1 MNFKTV
7 HGLGRADYAKKALD
21 AAMSNLHN
29 PEYVDAWIAWFDK
42 QPADVASNFTP
53 EQLKAYTAKELL
65 EANPV
70 MMDQCAH
77 CTPGVVC
84 PDDCPQPE
92 FYLWDLEEVAH
103 AVVSRVEAELVAF
116 LRSNAPLM
124 TCPPLP
130 PELQNMLNLIRG
142 ELSEPGYVE
151 GLLPQ

>member
-42 QPADVASNFTP
+42 QPADAASNFTP
-53 EQLKAYTAKELL
+53 EQLKAYTESELQA
-65 EANPV
+65 ANPV

-92 FYLWDLEEVAH
+92 FYQCDLEEVAH
-103 AVVSRVEAELVAF
+103 AVVSRVEAELTAVIRRFYPGATGVTTEG
-116 LRSNAPLM
+116 PLM
-124 TCPPLP
+124 EVLSA
-130 PELQNMLNLIRG
+130 IRAD
-142 ELSEPGYVE
+142 LSAPGYVE